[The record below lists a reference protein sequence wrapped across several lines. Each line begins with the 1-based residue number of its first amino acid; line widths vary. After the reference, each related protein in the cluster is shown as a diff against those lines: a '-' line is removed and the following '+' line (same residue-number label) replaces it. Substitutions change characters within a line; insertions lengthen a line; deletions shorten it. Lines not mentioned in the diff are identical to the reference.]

1 MNPKRYAVRVV
12 KELARGGL
20 RYPDGTHTWPEN
32 QLRYLLNNRAN
43 GENGK
48 GDPFKK
54 HLAGDEG
61 FIAGA
66 AELLREGRVY
76 TGFGFGAYLGSPFLG
91 LAAGAAAGHPVEGAV
106 AAPILLGICD
116 LATDLTR
123 NRELR
128 QLAKTSV
135 EQYQKN
141 LVETGK

>member
-12 KELARGGL
+12 QELARGGL

-61 FIAGA
+61 FIVGA
-66 AELLREGRVY
+66 AELLQEGHVY
-76 TGFGFGAYLGSPFLG
+76 TGLDFGDYLGIPFLG
-91 LAAGAAAGHPVEGAV
+91 LAVGAAVGHPVEGAV
-106 AAPILLGICD
+106 AAPILLGIYD
-116 LATDLTR
+116 LATDLIR
-123 NRELR
+123 NRDLR
-128 QLAKTSV
+128 QLARTSV

-141 LVETGK
+141 LAEAGK